1 MWTDILK
8 LALANGLW
16 CALFVFLFFYQL
28 RDSKTREEKY
38 VSIIEDLSESF
49 KTVHEIDEKL
59 DNLTEALKKEM
70 ERRDAK

>member
-1 MWTDILK
+1 MK